1 MNKLVTDL
9 NKLFVKNSNL
19 HIVHVYDL
27 LRKLNTNEWKH
38 YVQLPPEGYTKRNL
52 IHKNNFD
59 YELCLYSWNP
69 GSVCREKFDNMS
81 VYKVLHGRIY
91 QFENTYEGT
100 VGIKNNIKYIDYNN
114 FDSLQTNMISHS
126 LHIHLKN

>member
-38 YVQLPPEGYTKRNL
+38 YVQLPPEGYTKR
-52 IHKNNFD
+52 
-59 YELCLYSWNP
+59 
-69 GSVCREKFDNMS
+69 KFDTQ
-81 VYKVLHGRIY
+81 K
-91 QFENTYEGT
+91 
-100 VGIKNNIKYIDYNN
+100 
-114 FDSLQTNMISHS
+114 
-126 LHIHLKN
+126 